1 MLDIELLVSG
11 FYLFH
16 PIDESGID
24 ELRTKLLDAG
34 EKLELRGQIIMAG
47 EGLNGTISGKP
58 QQVEEFKGQIDK
70 IVGRRGGEPIIF
82 KDSRTERHPFGQW
95 TVKIRPEIVTS
106 TLGPINASPAKSS
119 TNDQGEICT
128 YLSPAE
134 WRNRLI
140 NDPNAIVLDTRNVYE
155 TRIGMFEKA
164 VDPEID
170 TFIEF
175 TEYLE
180 HSGLPRDR
188 PMLIYCTGGIRCEK
202 AAPLMQQA
210 GFKEIYQLHGGI
222 LKFLEE
228 FPDDAFRGECFVFD
242 DRVALDQKLKPSQR
256 YGFCPHCGSPANEPI
271 TCARCGTMAR
281 ICQDCL
287 SSSQQL
293 AMQSTCSKN
302 CSVIL
307 SRSQG

>member
-1 MLDIELLVSG
+1 MESELLVSG

-16 PIDESGID
+16 PLDQDGLTD
-24 ELRTKLLDAG
+24 LRKKLLEAG

-47 EGLNGTISGKP
+47 EGLNGTISGMP
-58 QQVEEFKGQIDK
+58 PRVETFKSQIDS
-70 IVGRRGGEPIIF
+70 IVGRVGGEPIIF

-106 TLGPINASPAKSS
+106 TLGPILSPPAKISA
-119 TNDQGEICT
+119 TGGEDICD

-134 WRNRLI
+134 WRDRLI
-140 NDPNAIVLDTRNVYE
+140 NDSTAIVLDTRNVYE
-155 TRIGMFEKA
+155 TRIGMFDKA

-175 TEYLE
+175 TEYLNR
-180 HSGLPRDR
+180 SGLPRDR

-242 DRVALDQKLKPSQR
+242 DRVALDQNLNPSR
-256 YGFCPHCGSPANEPI
+256 SYGFCPHCGSPASEPI
-271 TCARCGTMAR
+271 KCSRCGTTTR
-281 ICQDCL
+281 ICRDCL
-287 SSSQQL
+287 DSSDQPTMRS
-293 AMQSTCSKN
+293 ACSKN
-302 CSVIL
+302 CLVIL
-307 SRSQG
+307 SRSQS